1 MNLFDLPGPQ
11 FLGLYIALAIAVTY
25 GLWWKRRQLELQAT
39 AVPRLDDPYQLAMLR
54 KGPREVAGLAMLT
67 LIDRKLIVL
76 SGTDKLMRAS
86 GVTPAHAEHPIE
98 KAALQILD
106 SPESVGLVESG
117 LKAGSGPRI
126 LSGKARSHRPTART
140 RTEPS
145 SLGALD
151 CRLRSLARRRR
162 RQGCNRIVA
171 LASGGVLD
179 RQLRVLCLR
188 DAQGVFPAADG
199 SRRRGRGSYGGAF
212 LVLETTNRLA
222 PTGPKRVD
230 VVRRGVRPRTDPQE
244 HHAQLVAA
252 VSKTTAIVEL
262 LGRRRLWWRGVRR
275 RVRRL
280 QRVRSTREIREIG
293 DS

>member
-76 SGTDKLMRAS
+76 SGTDKLTRAS

-117 LKAGSGPRI
+117 LKAHP
-126 LSGKARSHRPTART
+126 
-140 RTEPS
+140 
-145 SLGALD
+145 
-151 CRLRSLARRRR
+151 
-162 RQGCNRIVA
+162 
-171 LASGGVLD
+171 
-179 RQLRVLCLR
+179 
-188 DAQGVFPAADG
+188 
-199 SRRRGRGSYGGAF
+199 
-212 LVLETTNRLA
+212 VLESYRERLVRIGLLPGPEQNRHRLA
-222 PTGPKRVD
+222 LWIAGFGLLLV
-230 VVRRGVRPRTDPQE
+230 
-244 HHAQLVAA
+244 VAA
-252 VSKTTAIVEL
+252 VKVAIGLSRSRPVAFLIGSCVFCAFVTLKACFPRLTAAGDEAVAHMEEL
-262 LGRRRLWWRGVRR
+262 FSSLKRRIGWRINRT
-275 RVRRL
+275 
-280 QRVRSTREIREIG
+280 QAS
-293 DS
+293 